1 MTFRVDLASQ
11 YVNNRIEQE
20 NKNIW
25 GATFDPNKHMIG
37 KSGGMQM
44 IVPFLRMNNILGP
57 QNLSGR
63 SVFDITPMNG
73 VIPAGSKKQLTV
85 IFSPDHDSDFFS
97 DLVRIT
103 ISDQVGLTTKCE
115 YVF

>member
-25 GATFDPNKHMIG
+25 GATFDLNKHMIG
-37 KSGGMQM
+37 KLDGMW
-44 IVPFLRMNNILGP
+44 ILFRCLRTNNFLGP

-63 SVFDITPMNG
+63 SVFDITPVNG
-73 VIPAGSKKQLTV
+73 IIPAGSKKPLTV

-103 ISDQVGLTTKCE
+103 ISDQVSLKT
-115 YVF
+115 